1 MSQNKSEPYK
11 FFFRPKIVTKYIVG
25 ITLIYHLNSI
35 KGLYI
40 FIIVTGLASLGM
52 CQDTLRR
59 LCHFIVISIS
69 IYKSNFLLFPII
81 KIEFR
86 GLYLT
91 QNCGKDKNRLQ
102 KMTVTPTMLCK
113 F

>member
-1 MSQNKSEPYK
+1 MSPNKSEPYK

-59 LCHFIVISIS
+59 LCHFIVIFIS
-69 IYKSNFLLFPII
+69 IYKSNFLLFPVNHVTKRYKSMI
-81 KIEFR
+81 
-86 GLYLT
+86 
-91 QNCGKDKNRLQ
+91 
-102 KMTVTPTMLCK
+102 TVNTVMAGIMPTSS
-113 F
+113 